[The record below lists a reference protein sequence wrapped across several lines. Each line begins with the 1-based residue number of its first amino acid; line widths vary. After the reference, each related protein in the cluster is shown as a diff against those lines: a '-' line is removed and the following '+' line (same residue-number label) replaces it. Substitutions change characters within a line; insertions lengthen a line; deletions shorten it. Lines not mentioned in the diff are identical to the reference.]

1 MINLTKFVISDTQ
14 YLKINPECIHD
25 DECKFCANIDLDYI
39 DEANKITI
47 RFGYDHFPSFCS
59 FISKFGRIQQLI
71 NNEAIF
77 DDSSNDLGF
86 EWNQFYQGLIKDT
99 DVLEKY
105 HFESNSH
112 KQIRP
117 YFNSWL
123 YNDKDGNVIFEI
135 TPFYPWHGESKKSNP
150 DFITYK
156 QFMKNYK
163 PILKTI
169 IPKENLIQWIAQA
182 KELGKIYFPEFEWK

>member
-99 DVLEKY
+99 DVL
-105 HFESNSH
+105 
-112 KQIRP
+112 
-117 YFNSWL
+117 
-123 YNDKDGNVIFEI
+123 
-135 TPFYPWHGESKKSNP
+135 
-150 DFITYK
+150 
-156 QFMKNYK
+156 
-163 PILKTI
+163 
-169 IPKENLIQWIAQA
+169 
-182 KELGKIYFPEFEWK
+182 